1 VAETNTPQQMD
12 AAEEYLL
19 YYESGVN
26 VYFVIVLKPLA
37 VLITPSKWLKLKEF
51 PDGEM

>member
-1 VAETNTPQQMD
+1 MD

-26 VYFVIVLKPLA
+26 VYVGIVLKLLA
-37 VLITPSKWLKLKEF
+37 VLITPRKQLKLKEF
-51 PDGEM
+51 PDEEM